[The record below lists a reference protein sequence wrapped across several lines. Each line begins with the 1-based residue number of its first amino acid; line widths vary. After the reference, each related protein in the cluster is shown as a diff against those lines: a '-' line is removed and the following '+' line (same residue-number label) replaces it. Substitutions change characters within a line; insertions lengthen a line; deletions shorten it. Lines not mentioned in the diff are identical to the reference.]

1 MPLHH
6 HRLAAALA
14 AALALTACGG
24 GNDTA
29 DSTALEPDFV
39 AEGPDELR
47 GESVSDALRTPAAG
61 DDAESLKPWRQL
73 PACPDVAADAPLTDI
88 TAVQGPGDRS
98 PLEGRTVTVRGI
110 VTADWRATG
119 QLDGFFIQQPL
130 PDTDRA
136 TSEGLFVYAPGS
148 TVTLAV
154 GDHVQ
159 VRGPV
164 AEFTRSGDSQPLTQ
178 IARPAAVE
186 VCGAATPL
194 RPRVLTLPLAE
205 GDSLERHEGML
216 VRIAQPMKVTGNYTL
231 GRYGE
236 LQLSALARLY
246 HPNNHPWLS
255 PEAARSLNA
264 RSQLMLDDT
273 RSVQNPAPV
282 PWLSAADATG
292 TRRTGDVVRGVEGVL
307 GWGFN
312 AWRIQ
317 PTVTPEFVVRNPRRE
332 APPAVG
338 GQLKVASLNVLN
350 WFTTL
355 GSRGA
360 TTEAERVRQLDKLVA
375 TIVAMDADVLGLIE
389 IENDGGRSLQALVD
403 AVNARLGA
411 PVYAI
416 RNVGMPG
423 TDQITTAVIHK
434 PERVSAVGNLQ
445 IPDDADFAV
454 DGGLRVPV
462 AQRFASTANGGGFWF
477 VVNHFKSKGSC
488 PTAAGSADADLGQG
502 CWNASRVRQA
512 QALTR
517 WVDGLTQASGERDV
531 LMAGDF
537 NAYLNEDPLNVLRAA
552 GHEALLERLAP
563 KRRYTY
569 QFNGEAGALDH
580 AFASAGLSAQVRGVA
595 VWHTNADEPI
605 FLDYNTEFKTDDRYA
620 PTAFR
625 ASDHDPVL
633 VGLSLAP
640 DAPAVAPQLTATLP
654 AGGTAGQA
662 VTVEALVAT
671 PSSAGAG
678 ATLSVDWGEGAG
690 FEPVA
695 LPVTT
700 LDHTYAAAGRYVLR
714 LRLAE
719 ASGQKAELTAPV
731 VVAPAPVPVSTGLII
746 SEYVEG
752 SSFNKAVELHNP
764 GTAAEDLSRYVL
776 RLYAN
781 GSVTPTASLS
791 LSGSLAAGG
800 TLVIANT
807 GFSAIVPPAG
817 WLLNGSVVNFNGDD
831 ALVLERDGA
840 VVDQFGQVG
849 FDPGT
854 AWVSGALS
862 TLDRTLRRKAGVAR
876 GSVPPA
882 APGTWDLS
890 LEWDVLPIN
899 TVDGLGTR

>member
-1 MPLHH
+1 MKRPH
-6 HRLAAALA
+6 HRLALTLA

-24 GNDTA
+24 GQDPA
-29 DSTALEPDFV
+29 EPVALDVDAV

-47 GESVSDALRTPAAG
+47 GETVSDALRTPAAG

-73 PACPDVAADAPLTDI
+73 PACPEAAVDAPLTDV
-88 TAVQGPGDRS
+88 TAVQGPGERS

-110 VTADWRATG
+110 VTADLRAAG
-119 QLDGFFIQQPL
+119 QQDGFYLQQAL
-130 PDTDRA
+130 PDADPA

-148 TVTLAV
+148 NVALSV

-159 VRGPV
+159 VRGAV
-164 AEFTRSGDSQPLTQ
+164 AEFSRSGDSQPLTQ
-178 IARPAAVE
+178 ISRPAAIE

-194 RPRVLTLPLAE
+194 RPRVISLPLAE
-205 GDSLERHEGML
+205 GDTLERFEGML

-231 GRYGE
+231 GRFGE

-255 PEAARSLNA
+255 PQAARSLNA
-264 RSQLMLDDT
+264 RSQVLLDDT

-282 PWLSAADATG
+282 PWLSAGDATG
-292 TRRTGDVVRGVEGVL
+292 TRRTGDVVRGVQGVL

-312 AWRIQ
+312 AWRVQ
-317 PTVTPEFVVRNPRRE
+317 PTVTPEFVVRNARRE
-332 APPAVG
+332 LPPAVG

-355 GSRGA
+355 GARGA
-360 TTEAERVRQLDKLVA
+360 SNEAERQRQLDKLVA

-411 PVYAI
+411 PAYAI
-416 RNVGMPG
+416 RDVGVPG

-434 PERVSAVGNLQ
+434 PARVSAVGNLQ
-445 IPDDADFAV
+445 IPDDAAFAV

-488 PTAAGSADADLGQG
+488 PAAADSVDAERGQG
-502 CWNASRVRQA
+502 CWNDARTRQA
-512 QALTR
+512 QALLR
-517 WVDGLTQASGERDV
+517 WVDALTQRSGETDV

-552 GHEALLERLAP
+552 GHEALLERLPP

-580 AFASAGLSAQVRGVA
+580 AFASASLSRQVRGVA
-595 VWHTNADEPI
+595 VWHTNADEPV

-633 VGLSLAP
+633 VGLSLSP
-640 DAPAVAPQLTATLP
+640 DAVAAAPTLSATLP
-654 AGGTAGQA
+654 AAATAGEA
-662 VTVEALVAT
+662 VSVTDLVAA
-671 PSSAGAG
+671 PSAPGAG

-690 FEPVA
+690 FEPVP

-700 LDHTYAAAGRYVLR
+700 LSHTYAAAGRYVLR

-719 ASGQKAELTAPV
+719 ASGQLAERIAPV
-731 VVAPAPVPVSTGLII
+731 SVAAAPVPVSAGLII

-752 SSFNKAVELHNP
+752 SGLNKAVELHNP
-764 GTAAEDLSRYVL
+764 GPGTEDLSRYVL
-776 RLYAN
+776 RLFSN
-781 GSVTPTASLS
+781 GAATPTASLP
-791 LSGSLAAGG
+791 LTGSLGAGG
-800 TLVIANT
+800 TLVIANP
-807 GFSAIVPPAG
+807 GFAAIVPPAA
-817 WLLNGSVVNFNGDD
+817 WLLAGNVINFNGDD

-862 TLDRTLRRKAGVAR
+862 TLDRTLRRKAGLTR

-882 APGTWDLS
+882 APAAWDLS
-890 LEWDVLPIN
+890 LEWDVLPVN
-899 TVDGLGTR
+899 TVDGLGAR